1 MLIYH
6 IIDSN
11 SIDSLIASNP
21 NRFHS
26 TILYYSY
33 SESYRNLFDAFI
45 TVLSFAASCYVY
57 YPNRFSDSRLIRF
70 VVMARVLRLVR
81 VLVAMKQFQVIGGT
95 FIDILP
101 AARRILLFLFGIMY
115 IFSSIGMQLF
125 GGLITRDPSNPLS
138 ELLKDTDFA
147 DAGYW
152 QNNFN
157 DLLSGFNVLFN
168 LLVVNNWTT
177 MADGILAVTG
187 TKLSRYYFLGFH
199 LLGVTVVCNLVIAF
213 IIDSFLDEW
222 NEAEGNTAA
231 AHDTGDAVIKE
242 RRAIFNATMVTGT
255 KTNLSGQYV
264 ARMHAAN
271 PDQMLSMRM
280 GDELKKLFTKT
291 RSGLSDVEEPSSP

>member
-1 MLIYH
+1 MNF
-6 IIDSN
+6 SN
-11 SIDSLIASNP
+11 MH
-21 NRFHS
+21 R
-26 TILYYSY
+26 Y

-45 TVLSFAASCYVY
+45 TVLSFAATCYVY

-115 IFSSIGMQLF
+115 IFSSIGMQSF

-138 ELLKDTDFA
+138 ERLRGTDFA
-147 DAGYW
+147 SAGYW
-152 QNNFN
+152 ENNFN
-157 DLLSGFNVLFN
+157 DLLAGFNVLFN

-177 MADGILAVTG
+177 QADGILAVTE
-187 TKLSRYYFLGFH
+187 TKLSRYYFLAFH
-199 LLGVTVVCNLVIAF
+199 LLGVVIVCNLVIAF

-222 NEAEGNTAA
+222 NEAEAIKA
-231 AHDTGDAVIKE
+231 AHDTGDAVIEEK
-242 RRAIFNATMVTGT
+242 RAIFNADIVTGT

-264 ARMHAAN
+264 ARMYASN
-271 PDQMLSMRM
+271 PDQMMSMRT

-291 RSGLSDVEEPSSP
+291 SGVSDRSIDPLEPASP